1 VSYMQPWGSPQT
13 GRRTLCAG
21 LPTACISTPIDL
33 IYLLYTMRY
42 VSYHSPSS
50 TVPHPSAASG
60 SPDEL
65 FDGLLV
71 PFSRLRLFQ
80 RLAEQAARM
89 GNV

>member
-1 VSYMQPWGSPQT
+1 
-13 GRRTLCAG
+13 
-21 LPTACISTPIDL
+21 
-33 IYLLYTMRY
+33 MRY